1 MIGAGGGRKIGEEL
15 REVRVRLDAVRF
27 CRFDEPVQAGAR
39 GGDRGTIR
47 ISVCLAG
54 LIND

>member
-27 CRFDEPVQAGAR
+27 CRFDERVQAGAR
-39 GGDRGTIR
+39 GGAWDYPNFCVSSR
-47 ISVCLAG
+47 L
-54 LIND
+54 D